1 MTRTAQTMLRQP
13 LFRATMGRLFNR
25 LPRPVKDQHG
35 ALDILL
41 SRGRCDIERGK
52 AWHARL
58 VGWLFKFPPAGRDL
72 PTLVTVIAERGR
84 EIWHRDFGG
93 EGIFTVLEPA
103 RNPIRFLGCAP
114 VIVERFG
121 LVCFD
126 LQLGEAEG
134 GINMTVVGMRAFGL
148 AIPRWLWPRVRAV
161 ERAEAQRFHFD
172 IDIDLS
178 WGAKLIHYRGWV
190 VPAT

>member
-1 MTRTAQTMLRQP
+1 
-13 LFRATMGRLFNR
+13 MGRLFQR
-25 LPRPVKDQHG
+25 LPRPVKAQHG

-41 SRGRCDIERGK
+41 SHGRCDIERGK
-52 AWHARL
+52 AWSAQL
-58 VGWLFKFPPAGRDL
+58 VGRLFRFPPAGRDL
-72 PTLVTVIAERGR
+72 PTLVTVIAEGGR

-93 EGIFTVLEPA
+93 DGIFTVLEPA
-103 RNPIRFLGCAP
+103 RKNGTP

-121 LVCFD
+121 IVSFD
-126 LQLGEAEG
+126 LAVGEIED
-134 GINMTVVGMRAFGL
+134 GISLTVIGMRALGL
-148 AIPRWLWPRVRAV
+148 AIPGWLWPRLKAV

-190 VPAT
+190 VPAEA

>member
-1 MTRTAQTMLRQP
+1 MTLSPQP
-13 LFRATMGRLFNR
+13 LFQQTLGRLFDL
-25 LPRPVKDQHG
+25 LPKPVKSQHG
-35 ALDILL
+35 AIDILL
-41 SRGRCDIERGK
+41 SHGRCDIERGK
-52 AWHARL
+52 EWHARL
-58 VGWLFKFPPAGRDL
+58 VGWMFKFPPAGHDL

-93 EGIFTVLEPA
+93 KGIFTVLEPA
-103 RNPIRFLGCAP
+103 RINGAP

-121 LVCFD
+121 IVSFD
-126 LQLGEAEG
+126 LAVGETAD
-134 GINMTVVGMRAFGL
+134 GITLSVVGMRALGL
-148 AIPRWLWPRVRAV
+148 AIPRWLWPRLNAV

-190 VPAT
+190 LPAA

>member
-1 MTRTAQTMLRQP
+1 MTLQP
-13 LFRATMGRLFNR
+13 LFQQTLGRLFHG
-25 LPRPVKDQHG
+25 LPKPVKSQHG

-41 SRGRCDIERGK
+41 SQGRCDIERGPSWTSR
-52 AWHARL
+52 A

-93 EGIFTVLEPA
+93 QGIFTVVEPA
-103 RNPIRFLGCAP
+103 RIAGAP

-126 LQLGEAEG
+126 LAVGETEG
-134 GINMTVVGMRAFGL
+134 GITLSVVGMRALGI
-148 AIPRWLWPRVRAV
+148 AMPRWLWPRLKAV
-161 ERAEAQRFHFD
+161 ERSEAQRFLFD

-190 VPAT
+190 VPAAG

>member
-1 MTRTAQTMLRQP
+1 MALKTQP
-13 LFRATMGRLFNR
+13 LFPQTMERLFNR
-25 LPRPVKDQHG
+25 LPKPVKAQHG
-35 ALDILL
+35 TVDILL
-41 SRGRCDIERGK
+41 SHGRCDIERGK
-52 AWHARL
+52 DWASLL

-103 RNPIRFLGCAP
+103 AHNDTP

-121 LVCFD
+121 IVTFD
-126 LQLGEAEG
+126 LAIGEVPN
-134 GINMTVVGMRAFGL
+134 GITLSVAGMRALGI
-148 AIPRWLWPRVRAV
+148 AVPRFLWPRLNAV
-161 ERAEAQRFHFD
+161 EHAEAQRFHFD

>member
-1 MTRTAQTMLRQP
+1 MVLKAQP
-13 LFRATMGRLFNR
+13 LFQQTMGRLFQR
-25 LPRPVKDQHG
+25 LPKPVKAQHG

-41 SRGRCDIERGK
+41 SRGCCDIERGK
-52 AWHARL
+52 AWSARL
-58 VGWLFKFPPAGRDL
+58 VGRLFKFPPAGRDL
-72 PTLVTVIAERGR
+72 PTLVTVIAESGR

-93 EGIFTVLEPA
+93 KGIFTVLEPA
-103 RNPIRFLGCAP
+103 HKSGAQ

-121 LVCFD
+121 IVSFD
-126 LQLGEAEG
+126 LAVSEVKD
-134 GINMTVVGMRAFGL
+134 GISLTVIGMRALGL
-148 AIPRWLWPRVRAV
+148 AIPRWLWPRLKAV

-190 VPAT
+190 VPAAR

>member
-1 MTRTAQTMLRQP
+1 MVLNPQP
-13 LFRATMGRLFNR
+13 LFRQTMGRLFHL
-25 LPRPVKDQHG
+25 LPKPVKTQHG

-41 SRGRCDIERGK
+41 SHGCCDIERGK
-52 AWHARL
+52 TWTSRL

-72 PTLVTVIAERGR
+72 PTMVTVIAERGR
-84 EIWHRDFGG
+84 EIWHRDFAGK
-93 EGIFTVLEPA
+93 GIFTVLEPA
-103 RNPIRFLGCAP
+103 RRQGTPI
-114 VIVERFG
+114 IVERFG
-121 LVCFD
+121 IVCFD
-126 LQLGEAEG
+126 LAVGDVPD
-134 GINMTVVGMRAFGL
+134 GISLSVVGMRALGVTV
-148 AIPRWLWPRVRAV
+148 PRRLWPRLRAV

>member
-1 MTRTAQTMLRQP
+1 MTLSPQP
-13 LFRATMGRLFNR
+13 LFRETMGRLFHL
-25 LPRPVKDQHG
+25 LPKPVKTQHG

-41 SRGRCDIERGK
+41 SRGRCDIERGL
-52 AWHARL
+52 ALSARL

-93 EGIFTVLEPA
+93 QGIFTVLEPA
-103 RNPIRFLGCAP
+103 HRNGTP

-126 LQLGEAEG
+126 LALAEAED
-134 GINMTVVGMRAFGL
+134 GISMTVVGMRTLGISL
-148 AIPRWLWPRVRAV
+148 PKWLWPRLRAV

-190 VPAT
+190 VPAGV

>member
-1 MTRTAQTMLRQP
+1 MVLNAQP
-13 LFRATMGRLFNR
+13 LFRQTLGRLFHL

-52 AWHARL
+52 AWTARA

-72 PTLVTVIAERGR
+72 PTLVTVIAGHGR
-84 EIWHRDFGG
+84 ELWHRDFGG
-93 EGIFTVLEPA
+93 RGIFTVLEPA
-103 RNPIRFLGCAP
+103 RKNGAP

-121 LVCFD
+121 IVSFD
-126 LQLGEAEG
+126 LAVAEAED
-134 GINMTVVGMRAFGL
+134 GISLTVVGMRALGL
-148 AIPRWLWPRVRAV
+148 AVPSWLWPRLRAV
-161 ERAEAQRFHFD
+161 ERGEAQRFHFD

-190 VPAT
+190 VPAA

>member
-1 MTRTAQTMLRQP
+1 MTLHPQP
-13 LFRATMGRLFNR
+13 LFRMAMGRLFDL
-25 LPRPVKDQHG
+25 LPGPVRDQHG

-41 SRGRCDIERGK
+41 STGRCDIERGR
-52 AWHARL
+52 AWHAL
-58 VGWLFKFPPAGRDL
+58 VVGWLFKFPPAGRDL

-93 EGIFTVLEPA
+93 NGIFTVLEPA
-103 RNPIRFLGCAP
+103 RRAAGSQGIP

-121 LVCFD
+121 IVSFD
-126 LQLGEAEG
+126 LAVSDTKD
-134 GINMTVVGMRAFGL
+134 GISLTVVGMRALGL
-148 AIPRWLWPRVRAV
+148 TIPRWLWPRLRAV

-190 VPAT
+190 VPAAG

>member
-1 MTRTAQTMLRQP
+1 MVMTAQP
-13 LFRATMGRLFNR
+13 LFQQTMGRLFHR
-25 LPRPVKDQHG
+25 LPKPVKVQHG

-52 AWHARL
+52 AWSARL
-58 VGWLFKFPPAGRDL
+58 VGRLFKFPPPGRDL
-72 PTLVTVIAERGR
+72 PTLVTVIAETGR

-93 EGIFTVLEPA
+93 AGIFTVLEPA
-103 RNPIRFLGCAP
+103 QKKGAL

-121 LVCFD
+121 VVCFD
-126 LQLGEAEG
+126 LAVSETED
-134 GINMTVVGMRAFGL
+134 GISLTVIGMRALGVTV
-148 AIPRWLWPRVRAV
+148 PRWLWPRLKAV

-190 VPAT
+190 VPAVV

>member
-1 MTRTAQTMLRQP
+1 MSPQP
-13 LFRATMGRLFNR
+13 LFRQTMGRLFHL
-25 LPRPVKDQHG
+25 LPGAMKDQHG
-35 ALDILL
+35 TRDILL
-41 SRGRCDIERGK
+41 SRGRCDIERGR
-52 AWHARL
+52 AWTSRL

-72 PTLVTVIAERGR
+72 PTLVTVIAGKGH

-93 EGIFTVLEPA
+93 QGIFTVLEPA
-103 RNPIRFLGCAP
+103 RRRGMP

-121 LVCFD
+121 PVCFD
-126 LQLGEAEG
+126 LKLGEAED
-134 GINMTVVGMRAFGL
+134 GIRMTVAGMRALGVPM
-148 AIPRWLWPRVRAV
+148 PRWLWPRLKAV
-161 ERAEAQRFHFD
+161 EHAEAQRFHFD

>member
-1 MTRTAQTMLRQP
+1 MTQTAQTMLRQP

-25 LPRPVKDQHG
+25 LPRPVKAQHG

-58 VGWLFKFPPAGRDL
+58 VGWLFGFPPAGRDL

-103 RNPIRFLGCAP
+103 RRNGAP

-126 LQLGEAEG
+126 LALGEAEG
-134 GINMTVVGMRAFGL
+134 GISLTVVGMRAFGL
-148 AIPRWLWPRVRAV
+148 AIPRFLWPRVKAT

-190 VPAT
+190 VPAV

>member
-1 MTRTAQTMLRQP
+1 MVRKAQP
-13 LFRATMGRLFNR
+13 LFQQTMERLFNR
-25 LPRPVKDQHG
+25 LPKPVKAQHG
-35 ALDILL
+35 TVDILL
-41 SRGRCDIERGK
+41 SRGRCDIERGR
-52 AWHARL
+52 AWASLL

-103 RNPIRFLGCAP
+103 LSKDGRKDRP

-121 LVCFD
+121 VVTFD
-126 LQLGEAEG
+126 LAVGEVPD
-134 GINMTVVGMRAFGL
+134 GISLSVVGMRALG
-148 AIPRWLWPRVRAV
+148 IPIPSWLWPRLKAV

-190 VPAT
+190 VPA

>member
-1 MTRTAQTMLRQP
+1 MTLSAQP
-13 LFRATMGRLFNR
+13 LFRQTMGRLFHL
-25 LPRPVKDQHG
+25 LPGPVKEQHG

-41 SRGRCDIERGK
+41 SRGRCDIDRGK
-52 AWHARL
+52 EWTARA
-58 VGWLFKFPPAGRDL
+58 VGWLFKFPPAGRDM
-72 PTLVTVIAERGR
+72 PTLVTVIAEKGR

-93 EGIFTVLEPA
+93 QGIFTVLEAA
-103 RNPIRFLGCAP
+103 RKNGAP

-121 LVCFD
+121 FVCFD
-126 LQLGEAEG
+126 LALSEAED
-134 GINMTVVGMRAFGL
+134 GIRMTAVGMRAFGI
-148 AIPRWLWPRVRAV
+148 AIPSWLWPRLKAV

-190 VPAT
+190 VPAGV